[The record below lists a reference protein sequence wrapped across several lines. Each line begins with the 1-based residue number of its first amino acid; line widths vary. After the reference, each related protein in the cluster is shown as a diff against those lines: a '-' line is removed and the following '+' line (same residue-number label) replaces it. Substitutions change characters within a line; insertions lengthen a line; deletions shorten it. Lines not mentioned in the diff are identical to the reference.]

1 VFCLRDFGKPLRTFD
16 RSFQFS
22 IIDRI
27 YHQLTTKIARR
38 AAIWHH
44 QNMFKAHLPRRRIL
58 AALALLPLAA
68 CTETAGEL
76 AGQAGPP
83 RKAPGITLSL
93 ASLSGAPESTI
104 SALSSALVSEAQK
117 RDMLIVGVDGK
128 PRYQARG
135 YLALASGEG
144 RQSELSYVFDVYDQ
158 SLARTKRIAG
168 TVPLAAGTDW
178 DAVTPA
184 VTARV
189 AAAALDEF
197 AGFIVDT
204 TTLVAGTTGPAA
216 SPRTAAALLSA
227 R

>member
-1 VFCLRDFGKPLRTFD
+1 MATFPLSR
-16 RSFQFS
+16 RS
-22 IIDRI
+22 
-27 YHQLTTKIARR
+27 
-38 AAIWHH
+38 
-44 QNMFKAHLPRRRIL
+44 
-58 AALALLPLAA
+58 ALALLMVLPLAA

-76 AGQAGPP
+76 AGTAGPP

-135 YLALASGEG
+135 YLALANSEG
-144 RQSELSYVFDVYDQ
+144 GRRELSYVFDVYDQ
-158 SLARTKRIAG
+158 SRARTQRIAG
-168 TVPLAAGTDW
+168 TVPVTGADW
-178 DAVTPA
+178 EAVTPEIA
-184 VTARV
+184 TRV
-189 AAAALDEF
+189 AAATLDEF

-204 TTLVAGTTGPAA
+204 TTLVAGTSGPS
-216 SPRTAAALLSA
+216 SPARTAAALIGA